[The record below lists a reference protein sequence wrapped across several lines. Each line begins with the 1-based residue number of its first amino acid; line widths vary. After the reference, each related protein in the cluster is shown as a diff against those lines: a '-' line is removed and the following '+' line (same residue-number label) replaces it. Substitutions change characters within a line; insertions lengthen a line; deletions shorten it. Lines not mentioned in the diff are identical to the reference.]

1 MHGMTLAGRG
11 TGSLRDRSGRSLSS
25 RFSRTLSGAVLA
37 LPLLA
42 GGVLTHQA
50 HAALPPVPAPPEN
63 PITENKRVL
72 GKILF
77 FDEQLSTANVVS
89 CASCHVNANAGADP
103 RLARH
108 PGPDNVLNTPDDI
121 LGSPGV
127 IKSDDFNNFDV
138 SAIFGLR
145 PQITDR
151 AANSNINAMY
161 APDLFWDGRARS
173 QFIDPETGQV
183 AIQNGGALESQAAG
197 PPVNDIEMAHANMN
211 WPELTEKLARVRAL
225 DLSTNIPADVAN
237 VLNTTRS
244 YRELFRRA
252 FGDQA
257 ITARRIAFALATYQ
271 RTLVSDQ
278 TPWDAFQA
286 GNTNALTANQQ
297 AGLQAFLAVGPNTA
311 SCAVCHTPPLFA
323 NTVNNPNVP
332 SMFRNL
338 GLRPNNED
346 IGRQAVTGV
355 PGDIGRFK
363 VPSLRNASLKRSF
376 MHNGQFANIGQ
387 VLGFYANARNVQ
399 PPPPNRD
406 PVLNGIA
413 LPPNVA
419 GQINDFIS
427 NGLLDPRVRDQT
439 FPFDRATLFTNRPAD
454 QSTIVPNT
462 GIAGSGGVVPRVVV
476 QAPPMIGNREFR
488 VGLDGALGGSTAR
501 LGVSTLPPVN
511 GRITPQQL
519 FSVQDIEGAG
529 TGVGFATLHWPLLP
543 SLVSPGQV
551 LFVQWFVDDPAAAG
565 GQAASQVGRL
575 PIFCGSSG
583 CPSVCSMSDFDGN
596 DLVDDADFV
605 QFAEAYNATIVPEA
619 RPLYD
624 LNADQMVDDA
634 DFALFATNYDQMICP

>member
-1 MHGMTLAGRG
+1 MNGMKAEGW
-11 TGSLRDRSGRSLSS
+11 LRDRSIQTSAVIH
-25 RFSRTLSGAVLA
+25 SRTLSGSVLA
-37 LPLLA
+37 LSLLA
-42 GGVLTHQA
+42 GGVLTLTAQG
-50 HAALPPVPAPPEN
+50 ALPPVPVPPEN

-127 IKSDDFNNFDV
+127 IKSDDLNNFDV
-138 SAIFGLR
+138 SSIFGLR
-145 PQITDR
+145 PQITSR

-161 APDLFWDGRARS
+161 APDLFWDGRARG

-197 PPVNDIEMAHANMN
+197 PPVNDVEMAHANMN
-211 WPELTEKLARVRAL
+211 WSELNEKLARVRAL

-252 FGDQA
+252 FGDDS
-257 ITARRIAFALATYQ
+257 ISARRIAFAIATYQ

-286 GNTNALTANQQ
+286 GNTNALTPNQQ
-297 AGLQAFLAVGPNTA
+297 QGLQAFLAVGPNTA
-311 SCAVCHTPPLFA
+311 SCSVCHTPPLFA

-363 VPSLRNASLKRSF
+363 VPSLRNAALKRSF

-387 VLGFYANARNVQ
+387 VLGFYANARNIQ

-406 PVLNGIA
+406 PVLNGIN
-413 LPPNVA
+413 LPPQVA

-439 FPFDRATLFTNRPAD
+439 FPFDRATLFTNRPVD
-454 QSTIVPNT
+454 QATIVPNT
-462 GIAGSGGVVPRVVV
+462 GTAGSGGTVPRIVV
-476 QAPPMIGNREFR
+476 QAPPMVGNREFR
-488 VGLDGALGGSTAR
+488 VGLDGALGGTTAR
-501 LGVSTLPPVN
+501 LGVSSLPPVN
-511 GRITPQQL
+511 GRITPESFFDMQNVDG
-519 FSVQDIEGAG
+519 SGS
-529 TGVGFATLHWPLLP
+529 GVGFATLHWPLLP
-543 SLVSPGQV
+543 GRVNPGQV
-551 LFVQWFVDDPAAAG
+551 LFVQWFVDDSAAVG
-565 GQAASQVGRL
+565 GQAVSTVGRL

-596 DLVDDADFV
+596 GLVEDADFV
-605 QFAEAYNATIVPEA
+605 KFADAYTKFSVPSA
-619 RPLYD
+619 SPLYD
-624 LNADQMVDDA
+624 LNADQTVDDA
-634 DFALFATNYDQMICP
+634 DFALFATSYDQLVCF

>member
-1 MHGMTLAGRG
+1 MNGMKAEGW
-11 TGSLRDRSGRSLSS
+11 LRDCSIQTSAVIH
-25 RFSRTLSGAVLA
+25 SRTLSGSVLA
-37 LPLLA
+37 LSLLA
-42 GGVLTHQA
+42 GGVLTLTAQG
-50 HAALPPVPAPPEN
+50 ALPPVPVPTEN

-127 IKSDDFNNFDV
+127 IKSDDLNNFDT
-138 SAIFGLR
+138 SSIFGLR
-145 PQITDR
+145 PQITSR
-151 AANSNINAMY
+151 AANSNINAVY

-197 PPVNDIEMAHANMN
+197 PPVNDIEMAHANMD
-211 WPELTEKLARVRAL
+211 WSELTAKLARVRAL
-225 DLSTNIPADVAN
+225 DLSTNIPADVQN

-252 FGDQA
+252 FGDET
-257 ITARRIAFALATYQ
+257 ISARRIAFAIATYQ
-271 RTLVSDQ
+271 RTLISDQ

-286 GNTNALTANQQ
+286 GNTNALTLNQQ
-297 AGLQAFLAVGPNTA
+297 QGLQAFLAVGPNTA
-311 SCAVCHTPPLFA
+311 SCSVCHTPPLFS

-355 PGDIGRFK
+355 PGDLGRFK
-363 VPSLRNASLKRSF
+363 VPSLRNAALKRSF

-387 VLGFYANARNVQ
+387 VLGFYAGARNVQ

-406 PVLNGIA
+406 PVLNGIN
-413 LPPNVA
+413 LPPQVA

-439 FPFDRATLFTNRPAD
+439 FPFDRATLFTNRPVD
-454 QSTIVPNT
+454 QATIVPNT
-462 GIAGSGGVVPRVVV
+462 GTAGSGGIVPRIVV
-476 QAPPMIGNREFR
+476 QAPPMVGNREFR
-488 VGLDGALGGSTAR
+488 VGLDGALGGTTAR
-501 LGVSTLPPVN
+501 LGVSSLPPVN
-511 GRITPQQL
+511 GRITPES
-519 FSVQDIEGAG
+519 FFDVQNVDGSG
-529 TGVGFATLHWPLLP
+529 SGVGFATLHWPLLP
-543 SLVSPGQV
+543 GRVNPGQV
-551 LFVQWFVDDPAAAG
+551 LFVQWFVDDSAAVG
-565 GQAASQVGRL
+565 GQAVSTVGRL

-583 CPSVCSMSDFDGN
+583 CPNVCSMSDFDGN
-596 DLVDDADFV
+596 GFVDDADFV
-605 QFAEAYNATIVPEA
+605 KFADGYAKFAVPTA
-619 RPLYD
+619 SPLYD
-624 LNADQMVDDA
+624 LNADQTVDDA
-634 DFALFATNYDQMICP
+634 DFALFATSYDQLVCF

>member
-1 MHGMTLAGRG
+1 MNGMTTAGW
-11 TGSLRDRSGRSLSS
+11 LRDRFVRISS
-25 RFSRTLSGAVLA
+25 AALSRTLSGSALA
-37 LPLLA
+37 LPLIA
-42 GGVLTHQA
+42 GGVLTLQTQG
-50 HAALPPVPAPPEN
+50 ALPPVPVPPEN

-77 FDEQLSTANVVS
+77 FDEQLSTSNVVS
-89 CASCHVNANAGADP
+89 CASCHVSANAGADP

-127 IKSDDFNNFDV
+127 IKSDELNNFDV

-145 PQITDR
+145 PQITGR

-161 APDLFWDGRARS
+161 APDLFWDGRGRS

-183 AIQNGGALESQAAG
+183 AIQNGGGLESQAAG
-197 PPVNDIEMAHANMN
+197 PPVNDVEMAHANMN
-211 WPELTEKLARVRAL
+211 WLELNEKLARVRAL
-225 DLSTNIPADVAN
+225 DLSTNIPADVAS

-252 FGDQA
+252 FGDET
-257 ITARRIAFALATYQ
+257 ISARRIAFALATYQ

-286 GNTNALTANQQ
+286 GNANALTLNQQ
-297 AGLQAFLAVGPNTA
+297 QGLQAFLAVGPNTA
-311 SCAVCHTPPLFA
+311 SCSVCHTPPLFA

-363 VPSLRNASLKRSF
+363 VPSLRNAVLKRSF

-387 VLGFYANARNVQ
+387 VLGFYAGARNIQ

-439 FPFDRATLFTNRPAD
+439 FPFDRATLFTNRPVD
-454 QSTIVPNT
+454 QATIVPNT
-462 GIAGSGGVVPRVVV
+462 GTVGSGGVVPRVVV

-488 VGLDGALGGSTAR
+488 VGLDGALGGTTAR
-501 LGVSTLPPVN
+501 LGVSSLPPVN

-519 FSVQDIEGAG
+519 FDAQDVEGTG
-529 TGVGFATLHWPLLP
+529 NGVGFATLHWPLLP
-543 SLVSPGQV
+543 GRVTPGQV
-551 LFVQWFVDDPAAAG
+551 LFVQWFVDDPGAAG
-565 GQAASQVGRL
+565 GQAVSQVGRL
-575 PIFCGSSG
+575 PIFCGSAG
-583 CPSVCSMSDFDGN
+583 CPSFCSMSDFNGDGF
-596 DLVDDADFV
+596 VDDADFV
-605 QFAEAYNATIVPEA
+605 KFARAYAEAIVPQA
-619 RPLYD
+619 SPLYD
-624 LNADQMVDDA
+624 LDADQHVSDA
-634 DFALFATNYDQMICP
+634 DFVLFATSYSQLICE

>member
-1 MHGMTLAGRG
+1 MNGMTTAGW
-11 TGSLRDRSGRSLSS
+11 LRDRSVRTSS
-25 RFSRTLSGAVLA
+25 AALSRTLSGCLLA

-42 GGVLTHQA
+42 GGVLTLQA
-50 HAALPPVPAPPEN
+50 QGALPPVPVPPEN

-103 RLARH
+103 RLARN
-108 PGPDNVLNTPDDI
+108 PGIDGVLNTPDDI

-127 IKSDDFNNFDV
+127 VKSDDLNNFDV
-138 SAIFGLR
+138 SAVFGLR
-145 PQITDR
+145 PQVTNR

-183 AIQNGGALESQAAG
+183 AIQNGGALESQCVN
-197 PPVNDIEMAHANMN
+197 PPLSDVEMAHSGMAWADLN
-211 WPELTEKLARVRAL
+211 EKLQRVRAL
-225 DLSTNIPADVAN
+225 DLSTNIPADVAA

-252 FGDQA
+252 FGDDA
-257 ITARRIAFALATYQ
+257 ITARRVAFALATYQ

-286 GNTNALTANQQ
+286 GNTNALTPNQQ
-297 AGLQAFLAVGPNTA
+297 QGLQAFLAVGPNTA
-311 SCAVCHTPPLFA
+311 SCSVCHTPPLFA

-355 PGDIGRFK
+355 PGDLGRFK
-363 VPSLRNASLKRSF
+363 VPSLRNAALKRSF

-387 VLGFYANARNVQ
+387 VLGFYAGARNVQ

-413 LPPNVA
+413 IPPNVA

-439 FPFDRATLFTNRPAD
+439 FPFDRATLFTNRQAD
-454 QSTIVPNT
+454 QATILPNT
-462 GIAGSGGVVPRVVV
+462 GTAGSGGVVPRVVV

-488 VGLDGALGGSTAR
+488 IGLDGALGGATAR
-501 LGVSTLPPVN
+501 LGVSSLPPVN
-511 GRITPQQL
+511 GRITPQQ
-519 FSVQDIEGAG
+519 FFDVQSVEGTG
-529 TGVGFATLHWPLLP
+529 SGVGFATLHWPLLP
-543 SLVSPGQV
+543 GLVNPGQV

-575 PIFCGSSG
+575 PIFCGSAG
-583 CPSVCSMSDFDGN
+583 CPNSCSMSDFNGDGF
-596 DLVDDADFV
+596 VDDADFV
-605 QFAEAYNATIVPEA
+605 KFAEAYSAGVVPQA
-619 RPLYD
+619 SPLYD
-624 LNADQMVDDA
+624 LSADQAVDDA
-634 DFALFATNYDQMICP
+634 DFVLFATSYNQLICF

>member
-1 MHGMTLAGRG
+1 MNGMTISGWGADGR
-11 TGSLRDRSGRSLSS
+11 RDRTARTSAARL
-25 RFSRTLSGAVLA
+25 SRTVIAALLVL
-37 LPLLA
+37 PVLA
-42 GGVLTHQA
+42 GGVLTRPA
-50 HAALPPVPAPPEN
+50 PAALPPVPVPPEN

-89 CASCHVNANAGADP
+89 CATCHIPGNAGTDP

-121 LGSPGV
+121 IASPGV
-127 IKSDDFNNFDV
+127 IKSDQRNNYDL
-138 SAIFGLR
+138 SDIFGLR

-173 QFIDPETGQV
+173 RFIDPETGAI

-197 PPVNDIEMAHANMN
+197 PPVNDVEMAHANMN
-211 WPELTEKLARVRAL
+211 WAELTEKLQRVRAL

-237 VLNTTRS
+237 VVNTTRS

-252 FGDQA
+252 FGDEA

-271 RTLVSDQ
+271 RTLVADQ

-286 GNTNALTANQQ
+286 GNTNALTTNQQ
-297 AGLQAFLAVGPNTA
+297 QGLQAFLAAGPNTA

-376 MHNGQFANIGQ
+376 MHNGQFTTIAQ
-387 VLGFYANARNVQ
+387 VLGFYANARNIQ

-413 LPPNVA
+413 LPPPIA
-419 GQINDFIS
+419 GQINDFIT

-462 GIAGSGGVVPRVVV
+462 GTAGSGGIVPRVVV
-476 QAPPMIGNREFR
+476 QAPAMIGNREFR
-488 VGLDGALGGSTAR
+488 IGLDGALGGATAR
-501 LGVSTLPPVN
+501 LGVSSLPPVN
-511 GRITPQQL
+511 GRITPQQ
-519 FSVQDIEGAG
+519 FFGVQNVAGAG
-529 TGVGFATLHWPLLP
+529 SGLGFATLHWPLLP
-543 SLVSPGQV
+543 GRVNPGQV
-551 LFVQWFVDDPAAAG
+551 LFVQWFVDDPAAPG

-583 CPSVCSMSDFDGN
+583 CPNFCSMSDFNGDGF
-596 DLVDDADFV
+596 VDDADFV
-605 QFAEAYNATIVPEA
+605 QFAEAYNTTIVPETS
-619 RPLYD
+619 PLYD
-624 LNADQMVDDA
+624 LNADQIVDDT
-634 DFALFATNYDQMICP
+634 DFTFFATSYNQLVCF